1 MLVEPSGQRLCL
13 ALRQQGDGSAYF
25 EVDEDRPV
33 TLPTLE
39 GPVVNSQYPRRRG
52 LFGEEALQQ
61 GKQGVGTDA
70 KTQSRRQLGSCLS
83 AESTPEL
90 SQSLGKTLGSSAIA
104 YHHPGEPLGE
114 DANPTLFGVA
124 EEAPRAQFQTDGRA
138 VPWQVGHFSLIA
150 AVDPD
155 SEVTT
160 RWAPYVRSNGGD
172 HQGNCLRSGNDRF
185 EPQEA
190 GVSIQRWRFHTPT
203 DSRPCGCLLLS
214 LHQIRGRT
222 QK

>member
-1 MLVEPSGQRLCL
+1 MEAVGDLDRLGRASPRSFGIGAASVPTNHFHPWVLVEPSGQRLCL

-83 AESTPEL
+83 AESTPEQ
-90 SQSLGKTLGSSAIA
+90 SQSLAIA
-104 YHHPGEPLGE
+104 
-114 DANPTLFGVA
+114 V
-124 EEAPRAQFQTDGRA
+124 
-138 VPWQVGHFSLIA
+138 
-150 AVDPD
+150 
-155 SEVTT
+155 
-160 RWAPYVRSNGGD
+160 
-172 HQGNCLRSGNDRF
+172 
-185 EPQEA
+185 
-190 GVSIQRWRFHTPT
+190 
-203 DSRPCGCLLLS
+203 
-214 LHQIRGRT
+214 
-222 QK
+222 